1 MELSQAIELIRSDEF
16 DKDTIAT
23 WADLGCGSGL
33 FTNALLSYLHPKSTV
48 YAVDQYPVKINHP
61 SVILK
66 QMDFIKEDWDFLGP
80 LDGILM
86 ANSLHFVED
95 KPSFLRKVK
104 AALKPN
110 GTLLLV
116 EYDTDTPNHWVPFPA
131 SFSSLKR
138 ILLEARFKNV
148 HRLQEQPSIY
158 GKANIYASWIN

>member
-1 MELSQAIELIRSDEF
+1 MELPAAIELIRSENF
-16 DKDTIAT
+16 DKGSITT

-33 FTNALLSYLHPKSTV
+33 FTNALLSFLHPKSTI
-48 YAVDQYPVKINHP
+48 YAVDQYPVKLNHP
-61 SVILK
+61 SFIQK
-66 QMDFIKEDWDFLGP
+66 QMNFVTAAWDFPP

-95 KPSFLRKVK
+95 KRTFLRKVK

-116 EYDTDTPNHWVPFPA
+116 EYDTDTPNHWVPYPA

-138 ILLEARFKNV
+138 LLLESGFKNV

-158 GKANIYASWIN
+158 GKANLYAAWIS

>member
-1 MELSQAIELIRSDEF
+1 MELSTAIELIRSDEF
-16 DKDTIAT
+16 DKSSIAV

-33 FTNALLSYLHPKSTV
+33 FTNALLNYLHPKSTV
-48 YAVDQYPVKINHP
+48 YAIDQYPVKINHP
-61 SVILK
+61 SIVLQK
-66 QMDFIKEDWDFLGP
+66 MDFITADWELPP

-95 KPSFLRKVK
+95 KRSFLRKVK

-138 ILLEARFKNV
+138 LLLESGFKNV

-158 GKANIYASWIN
+158 GKANLYAAWIN

>member
-1 MELSQAIELIRSDEF
+1 MELSTAIELIRSEEF
-16 DKDTIAT
+16 DKGSIAV

-33 FTNALLSYLHPKSTV
+33 FTNALLSYLHPKSTI
-48 YAVDQYPVKINHP
+48 YAIDQYPVKLNHP
-61 SVILK
+61 SIILK
-66 QMDFIKEDWDFLGP
+66 QMDFVKADWELPP

-95 KPSFLRKVK
+95 KRSFLRKVK

-138 ILLEARFKNV
+138 LLLESGFKNV

-158 GKANIYASWIN
+158 GKANLYAAWIS

>member
-1 MELSQAIELIRSDEF
+1 MELSQAIELIRSDDF
-16 DKDTIAT
+16 NKDTVET

-33 FTNALLSYLHPKSTV
+33 FTNALLNYLHPKSTV
-48 YAVDQYPVKINHP
+48 YAIDQYPVKINHP
-61 SVILK
+61 SVILQ
-66 QMDFIKEDWDFLGP
+66 QMDFITEEWTMPL

-86 ANSLHFVED
+86 ANSLHFVEE
-95 KPSFLRKVK
+95 KPSFLRKLK

-116 EYDTDTPNHWVPFPA
+116 EYDTDTPNHWVPYPA

-138 ILLEARFKNV
+138 ILLEAGFKNV

-158 GKANIYASWIN
+158 GKANLYASWIN